1 MRQAVNEPSNN
12 PPGRQADPLSILS
25 LATGIASLVLALF
38 SVLPLAGMCLMPL
51 AAICMLVALISG
63 VTSLVRTSINPQLE
77 GRLQAIAGIVMALVW
92 CGVAVLLFTFVAR
105 NQ

>member
-1 MRQAVNEPSNN
+1 MNEPSNN

-25 LATGIASLVLALF
+25 LATGIASLVLSLF

-63 VTSLVRTSINPQLE
+63 VASLVRTAINPELD
-77 GRLQAIAGIVMALVW
+77 GRPQAIAGIVMALTW